1 MNSSCTLRMALL
13 IACLALPLQ
22 IFAAAPAAA
31 PDTAATGS
39 AKALFSEY
47 WETALQDNPEM
58 ATMLGDKR
66 YSDRWHDL
74 SPAAVAKRKTDH
86 LAFDKKINDIDL
98 TALGS
103 EDQISL
109 AILRYK
115 SHQKVVQDA
124 IFGTLPFSAD
134 DAPFQV
140 TQMDGIQLGI
150 PRLLNATPLK
160 TGADFDTLNRR
171 LTALPAHIDQIIG
184 ALRAGMASGWMP
196 AAVALPKVPE
206 QFDPLLVS
214 ALERN
219 PIYQP
224 FLKMPDSIA
233 KADQDRLRAAAGATI
248 TQNVVPALKKLKTF
262 LADEY
267 LPAAS
272 NNIAASTLPGKMAYY
287 QARLT
292 AANTTSMTPQQIHQ
306 TGLDEVARIE
316 KAMLEVIKESG
327 FKGTP
332 AEFNTFMNSDPQFFF
347 ASAEAMLASYRD
359 IAKRIDARMPEQF
372 ETLPRQPYGIRAMLP
387 SEGDGPEHYTPGAL
401 DNSRAGYFEA
411 NVNNL
416 KRRASWSMEDL
427 VLHEAVPGHHLQ
439 IARSSE
445 LTDLPTF
452 RRSYRDSGYSEGWAL
467 YAESLGYDMGM
478 YTTPY
483 TRYGFLSSQMFRA
496 CRLVVDTGMH
506 AFGMTREQAIA
517 YLVQHAAVTH
527 DFAVAEV
534 DRYIV
539 WPGQA
544 TAYKLGQL
552 QILALRNKAEKAL
565 GAKFDVRKFNN
576 QIVDHG
582 GLPLEIL
589 NSVVNQWISAQQ

>member
-1 MNSSCTLRMALL
+1 MKITSGQVFSALL
-13 IACLALPLQ
+13 ITCLLLPVQ
-22 IFAAAPAAA
+22 SFAA
-31 PDTAATGS
+31 PDPAAS
-39 AKALFSEY
+39 AGVAANSLFTEY
-47 WETALQDNPEM
+47 WETLLQDNPES

-74 SPAAVAKRKTDH
+74 SPATVAKRKADH
-86 LAFDKKINDIDL
+86 LTFDKKLNAIDL
-98 TALGS
+98 ASLNA

-109 AILRYK
+109 SILRYK

-124 IFGTLPFSAD
+124 IFGDLPFSAD
-134 DAPFQV
+134 DGPFQV

-160 TGADFDTLNRR
+160 SSADFEMLIKRLN
-171 LTALPAHIDQIIG
+171 ALPAYVDQII
-184 ALRAGMASGWMP
+184 ACLRAGMASGWMP
-196 AAVALPKVPE
+196 AAVALPRVPA

-214 ALERN
+214 RVENN
-219 PIYQP
+219 PIYKP
-224 FLKMPDSIA
+224 FLTMPDSIT
-233 KADQDRLRAAAGATI
+233 KPEQEKFRAAAAQTLNQQI
-248 TQNVVPALKKLKTF
+248 LPALTRLKTF
-262 LADEY
+262 LATEY

-272 NNIAASTLPGKMAYY
+272 KDIAASHLPGKMAYY

-292 AANTTSMTPQQIHQ
+292 ASNTTSMTPEQIHQ

-316 KAMLEVIKESG
+316 KAMLDVIRESG

-347 ASAEAMLASYRD
+347 ASAEAMLTSYRD

-401 DNSRAGYFEA
+401 DNTRAGYFEA

-445 LTDLPTF
+445 LTGLPTF
-452 RRSYRDSGYSEGWAL
+452 RRAYRDSGYSEGWAL

-506 AFGMTREQAIA
+506 AFGMTREQAID

-576 QIVDHG
+576 QVVDHG

-589 NSVVNQWISAQQ
+589 NTVVNQWISAQQ

>member
-1 MNSSCTLRMALL
+1 MMRSTCGVMMALL
-13 IACLALPLQ
+13 ISCVLCPLQ
-22 IFAAAPAAA
+22 CFAT
-31 PDTAATGS
+31 PDVAATQS
-39 AKALFSEY
+39 ANALFVEY
-47 WETALQDNPEM
+47 WETLLQDNPEA
-58 ATMLGDKR
+58 ATTLGDKR

-86 LAFDKKINDIDL
+86 LVFEKKLNDINL
-98 TALGS
+98 PALGA
-103 EDQISL
+103 EDQVSL

-115 SHQKVVQDA
+115 LHQKVVLDA
-124 IFGTLPFSAD
+124 IYGNLPFSAD
-134 DAPFQV
+134 DAPFQI

-160 TGADFDTLNRR
+160 TAADFELLNQR
-171 LTALPAHIDQIIG
+171 LKALPTYIDQIITL
-184 ALRAGMASGWMP
+184 LRAGMASGWMP
-196 AAVALPKVPE
+196 AAVALPNVPG

-214 ALERN
+214 ALDSN
-219 PIYQP
+219 PMYKP
-224 FLKMPDSIA
+224 FLHMPDNMA
-233 KADQDRLRAAAGATI
+233 KPDQEKFQDQAAKTLH
-248 TQNVVPALKKLKTF
+248 QNVLPALGRLKSF
-262 LADEY
+262 LANEY

-272 NNIAASTLPGKMAYY
+272 SNIAASKLPGKMAYY
-287 QARLT
+287 QAKLT
-292 AANTTSMTPQQIHQ
+292 ASNTTAMTPAQIHQ

-316 KAMLEVIKESG
+316 KAMEEVVKESG
-327 FKGTP
+327 FKGSP
-332 AEFNTFMNSDPQFFF
+332 AEFNKFMNNDPQFFF
-347 ASAEAMLASYRD
+347 TSAEAMLAAYRD

-372 ETLPRQPYGIRAMLP
+372 ETLPRQPYGIRAMPP
-387 SEGDGPEHYTPGAL
+387 SEGDGPEHYTAGAL

-439 IARSSE
+439 VARAAE
-445 LTDLPTF
+445 LTALPSF
-452 RRSYRDSGYSEGWAL
+452 RRAYRDSGYSEGWAL
-467 YAESLGYDMGM
+467 YAESLGFDMGM

-496 CRLVVDTGMH
+496 CRLVVDTGIH
-506 AFGMTREQAIA
+506 AFGMTRDEAID

-552 QILALRNKAEKAL
+552 QILALRKKAETAL
-565 GAKFDVRKFNN
+565 GPKFDVRKFNN

-589 NSVVNQWISAQQ
+589 NSVVNQWITTNN